1 MSFKEF
7 LKIECEQEGI
17 LLPGDFDF
25 ITDGEELFTTTVL
38 EQYDILNYRDEY
50 LAYCEKNG
58 ITPDIDLDLDTLV

>member
-17 LLPGDFDF
+17 VLPGDFDY

-50 LAYCEKNG
+50 LSYCEKNG